1 MPRSGSTGFA
11 AQRHSRA
18 LQRAAVMAA
27 AAGVT
32 LPGMERRRFLTLL
45 AAGTAATLGVEY
57 GQLVSD
63 RLGARALDGAAPPTP
78 GRYPSAGKDHQA
90 SAAAGPPEVIVSDVA
105 ADPTRGVA
113 KVRPASVATSSPPS
127 AVPVHPTAAPSAL
140 DRIPGTGVP
149 LFALTIDDGTS
160 TPVLDAYLDF
170 VIASGIRMTFFVNGV
185 YQSWTVLR
193 RKLAPLVESGQ
204 VQLGNHTWNHPSISK
219 LSSREIVDQLQRN
232 ERFLRNTYGVDGRP
246 YFRPPYGDHNAVT
259 DRITGALGYDRTVMW
274 YGSLGDATAITPAQL
289 LAAATQWFRPRHIVI
304 GHANH
309 PAVTYVFP
317 QLADLIRNRHLQTV
331 TLRDVFGDKPIASES
346 RFQAAPPLP
355 SSLPR

>member
-1 MPRSGSTGFA
+1 M
-11 AQRHSRA
+11 
-18 LQRAAVMAA
+18 
-27 AAGVT
+27 
-32 LPGMERRRFLTLL
+32 
-45 AAGTAATLGVEY
+45 
-57 GQLVSD
+57 
-63 RLGARALDGAAPPTP
+63 
-78 GRYPSAGKDHQA
+78 
-90 SAAAGPPEVIVSDVA
+90 
-105 ADPTRGVA
+105 
-113 KVRPASVATSSPPS
+113 
-127 AVPVHPTAAPSAL
+127 HPTAAPSAL
-140 DRIPGTGVP
+140 DRIPGAGAP

-204 VQLGNHTWNHPSISK
+204 VQLGNHTWNHPSIST

-232 ERFLRNTYGVDGRP
+232 ERFLRNTYGVHGRP

-259 DRITGALGYDRTVMW
+259 DRITGDLGYDRTVMW
-274 YGSLGDATAITPAQL
+274 YGSLGDATVITPAHL
-289 LAAATQWFRPRHIVI
+289 LAAATQWFHPRHIVI

-331 TLRDVFGDKPIASES
+331 TLRDVFGDT
-346 RFQAAPPLP
+346 PLP
-355 SSLPR
+355 